1 MLEDLIEEVQFYG
14 NHPEFK
20 DDQSLVCTVLF
31 DYMTRKFQL
40 RDRLIDEPF
49 DNEDQLVTQIETSI
63 YNKKTDLAAELAKN
77 RIKADALTLDDLLP
91 NDVREVDH
99 HKAELPL
106 YCWINPLKIKFHINA
121 LT

>member
-63 YNKKTDLAAELAKN
+63 YNKKTLKGFFMFVE
-77 RIKADALTLDDLLP
+77 
-91 NDVREVDH
+91 
-99 HKAELPL
+99 
-106 YCWINPLKIKFHINA
+106 CLKI
-121 LT
+121 LLVYL